1 MNRPMRKPGDAQEE
15 KMRCVEYAAIL
26 KSLPYSELIGHCDSD
41 KSAGFPARI
50 LEWQYREALL
60 DAYLHSKSDDESR
73 HVLSSR
79 NPLAF
84 LERQAEYALRL
95 AIFLVAKDSNSSE
108 EYLQK
113 VCRKYDDRRQ
123 DGGLNSLE

>member
-15 KMRCVEYAAIL
+15 KNRRQEYAAIL
-26 KSLPYSELIGHCDSD
+26 SGLSYSELIGRCDAD
-41 KSAGFPARI
+41 KPSEFPAGI

-60 DAYLHSKSDDESR
+60 DTYLHSEDDDGLERLLHSR
-73 HVLSSR
+73 T
-79 NPLAF
+79 PIAF

-95 AIFLVAKDSNSSE
+95 AIFLVAKDSKASE

-113 VCRKYDDRRQ
+113 VCRKFDEHIQR
-123 DGGLNSLE
+123 